1 MAGRGVRVSWTSR
14 EQGVNTLAGSNG
26 ILRRDP
32 TQRQNAM
39 QPARFGMEW
48 KMATSQKHEHEVRK
62 SFDEH
67 MSDLKSDVI
76 RVAAMAGEMVGM
88 ATEALLDK
96 ELLLVE
102 RVVESNRRLEELN
115 HDIEFRT
122 YELFATQQP
131 MAIDLRT
138 LLTVLRTLHE
148 LELTGDL
155 TVSVAKAARR
165 IYPGELPPKVRGLL
179 ERMGAQATV
188 QLRVAVDAFAD
199 RDESLALALPDM
211 DDVIDDLQKEL
222 FRAIFSTAT
231 PDEAG
236 LQQAVQ
242 IALVGRYYE
251 RVADH
256 AVQMGRWVNFM
267 VTGKL
272 PGYEPP
278 TSLHETT

>member
-1 MAGRGVRVSWTSR
+1 V
-14 EQGVNTLAGSNG
+14 GSNR
-26 ILRRDP
+26 ILRRVT
-32 TQRQNAM
+32 TQRQNAF
-39 QPARFGMEW
+39 QPAGFGMEW
-48 KMATSQKHEHEVRK
+48 TMATSQEHDHEVEVRK

-67 MSDLKSDVI
+67 MTDIRSDVI
-76 RVAAMAGEMVGM
+76 RLAAIAGEMVGI

-102 RVVESNRRLEELN
+102 RVVEDNRRLEGLN
-115 HDIEFRT
+115 YDIEQRT
-122 YELFATQQP
+122 YEIFATQQP

-148 LELTGDL
+148 LDLTGNL
-155 TVSVAKAARR
+155 AVSVAKAARR

-179 ERMGAQATV
+179 ERMGSQANV

-199 RDESLALALPDM
+199 RDEALALALPDM
-211 DDVIDDLQKEL
+211 DDVIDDLHKEL
-222 FRAIFSTAT
+222 FRAIFTTIT

-256 AVQMGRWVNFM
+256 AVQIGRWVNFM
-267 VTGKL
+267 VTGEL
-272 PGYEPP
+272 PGHESLT
-278 TSLHETT
+278 TSDEAT

>member
-1 MAGRGVRVSWTSR
+1 
-14 EQGVNTLAGSNG
+14 
-26 ILRRDP
+26 
-32 TQRQNAM
+32 
-39 QPARFGMEW
+39 MEW
-48 KMATSQKHEHEVRK
+48 AMATSHEHDPDPEGEVRK

-67 MSDLKSDVI
+67 MTDIKSDVI
-76 RVAAMAGEMVGM
+76 RLAAMAEEMVGM

-102 RVVESNRRLEELN
+102 RVVEDNRRMAELN
-115 HDIEFRT
+115 HDVELRT
-122 YELFATQQP
+122 YELFARQQP

-148 LELTGDL
+148 LELTGNL

-165 IYPGELPPKVRGLL
+165 IYPSDLPPKIRGLL
-179 ERMGAQATV
+179 ERMGAQARV
-188 QLRVAVDAFAD
+188 QLRTAVDAFAD
-199 RDESLALALPDM
+199 CDGALALALPDM
-211 DDVIDDLQKEL
+211 DDVSDDLQKEL
-222 FRAIFSTAT
+222 FRAIFGTIN

-256 AVQMGRWVNFM
+256 AVQIGRWVNFM
-267 VTGKL
+267 ITGEL
-272 PGYEPP
+272 PGYEPL
-278 TSLHETT
+278 TSVDEST

>member
-1 MAGRGVRVSWTSR
+1 
-14 EQGVNTLAGSNG
+14 
-26 ILRRDP
+26 
-32 TQRQNAM
+32 
-39 QPARFGMEW
+39 
-48 KMATSQKHEHEVRK
+48 MATSQDQEHEHEVRK

-67 MSDLKSDVI
+67 MTDIKSDVI
-76 RVAAMAGEMVGM
+76 HLAALAGEMVGM

-96 ELLLVE
+96 ELPLVE
-102 RVVESNRRLEELN
+102 QVVESNRRLEGLH
-115 HDIEFRT
+115 HDIELRT

-165 IYPGELPPKVRGLL
+165 IYPGELAPKIRGLL
-179 ERMGAQATV
+179 ERMGGQAGV
-188 QLRVAVDAFAD
+188 QLRIAVDAFAD
-199 RDESLALALPDM
+199 KDQALALALPDM

-222 FRAIFSTAT
+222 FRAIFSSCT

-242 IALVGRYYE
+242 IALVGRFYE
-251 RVADH
+251 RIADH
-256 AVQMGRWVNFM
+256 AVQIGRWVNFM
-267 VTGKL
+267 VTGEL
-272 PGYEPP
+272 PGYEALRHVDEA
-278 TSLHETT
+278 T

>member
-1 MAGRGVRVSWTSR
+1 
-14 EQGVNTLAGSNG
+14 
-26 ILRRDP
+26 
-32 TQRQNAM
+32 
-39 QPARFGMEW
+39 
-48 KMATSQKHEHEVRK
+48 MATSQEREHEVRK

-67 MSDLKSDVI
+67 MTDIKSDVI
-76 RVAAMAGEMVGM
+76 HLAAVAGEMVGM

-96 ELLLVE
+96 ELPLVE
-102 RVVESNRRLEELN
+102 RVVESNRRLEELH
-115 HDIEFRT
+115 HDVEVRT

-165 IYPGELPPKVRGLL
+165 IYPGELPPKIRGLL
-179 ERMGAQATV
+179 ERMGAQGGM

-199 RDESLALALPDM
+199 NDQALALALPDM

-222 FRAIFSTAT
+222 FRAIFSSCT

-242 IALVGRYYE
+242 IALVGRFYE
-251 RVADH
+251 RIADH
-256 AVQMGRWVNFM
+256 AVQIGRWVNFM
-267 VTGKL
+267 ITGEL
-272 PGYEPP
+272 PGYEALKRLEEPA
-278 TSLHETT
+278 

>member
-1 MAGRGVRVSWTSR
+1 
-14 EQGVNTLAGSNG
+14 
-26 ILRRDP
+26 
-32 TQRQNAM
+32 
-39 QPARFGMEW
+39 
-48 KMATSQKHEHEVRK
+48 MATSQHHEHEVRK

-67 MSDLKSDVI
+67 MSDIRSDVI
-76 RVAAMAGEMVGM
+76 HVAALAGEMVGM

-96 ELLLVE
+96 ELPLVE
-102 RVVESNRRLEELN
+102 QVVENNRRLEGLQ
-115 HDIEFRT
+115 HDIELRT

-165 IYPGELPPKVRGLL
+165 IYPGELPPKIRGLL
-179 ERMGAQATV
+179 ERMGAQAGV

-199 RDESLALALPDM
+199 KDQALALALPDM
-211 DDVIDDLQKEL
+211 DDAIDDLQKQL
-222 FRAIFSTAT
+222 FRAIFSACT

-242 IALVGRYYE
+242 IALVGRFYE
-251 RVADH
+251 RIADH
-256 AVQMGRWVNFM
+256 AVQIGRWVNFM
-267 VTGKL
+267 VTGEL
-272 PGYEPP
+272 PGYEALQ
-278 TSLHETT
+278 SVDETA

>member
-1 MAGRGVRVSWTSR
+1 
-14 EQGVNTLAGSNG
+14 
-26 ILRRDP
+26 
-32 TQRQNAM
+32 
-39 QPARFGMEW
+39 MEW
-48 KMATSQKHEHEVRK
+48 AMATSQEHEDEVRK

-67 MSDLKSDVI
+67 ITDIKSDVI
-76 RVAAMAGEMVGM
+76 RLAAMAEEMVGI

-102 RVVESNRRLEELN
+102 RVVEDNRRLEELN
-115 HDIEFRT
+115 HDIEQRT
-122 YELFATQQP
+122 YEIFATQQP

-138 LLTVLRTLHE
+138 LLTVLRALHE
-148 LELTGDL
+148 LDLTGNL
-155 TVSVAKAARR
+155 AVSVAKAARR

-179 ERMGAQATV
+179 ERMGSQANM

-199 RDESLALALPDM
+199 CDEGLALALPDM
-211 DDVIDDLQKEL
+211 DDVIDDLHKEL
-222 FRAIFSTAT
+222 FRAIFSTIN

-242 IALVGRYYE
+242 IALVGRFYE

-256 AVQMGRWVNFM
+256 AVQIGRWVNFM

-272 PGYEPP
+272 PGYEAL
-278 TSLHETT
+278 TSVDETT

>member
-1 MAGRGVRVSWTSR
+1 
-14 EQGVNTLAGSNG
+14 
-26 ILRRDP
+26 
-32 TQRQNAM
+32 
-39 QPARFGMEW
+39 
-48 KMATSQKHEHEVRK
+48 MATSQEHDHEGEVRK

-67 MSDLKSDVI
+67 MTDIRSDVI
-76 RVAAMAGEMVGM
+76 RLAAIAGEMVGI

-102 RVVESNRRLEELN
+102 RVVEDNRRLEELN
-115 HDIEFRT
+115 HDIEQRT
-122 YELFATQQP
+122 YEIFATQQP

-148 LELTGDL
+148 LDLTGNL
-155 TVSVAKAARR
+155 AVSVAKAARR

-199 RDESLALALPDM
+199 GDETLALALPDM
-211 DDVIDDLQKEL
+211 DDVIDDLHKEL
-222 FRAIFSTAT
+222 FRAIFSTIT

-256 AVQMGRWVNFM
+256 AVQIGRWVNFM
-267 VTGKL
+267 VTGEL
-272 PGYEPP
+272 PGHPLSATP
-278 TSLHETT
+278 DGAT

>member
-14 EQGVNTLAGSNG
+14 EQGVNTLAGSNR

-48 KMATSQKHEHEVRK
+48 KMATSQEHEHEVRK

-67 MSDLKSDVI
+67 MSDLTSDVI

-102 RVVESNRRLEELN
+102 RVVESNRRLEEQN

-122 YELFATQQP
+122 YALFATQQP

>member
-1 MAGRGVRVSWTSR
+1 
-14 EQGVNTLAGSNG
+14 
-26 ILRRDP
+26 
-32 TQRQNAM
+32 
-39 QPARFGMEW
+39 
-48 KMATSQKHEHEVRK
+48 MATSHEHEHDEVRK

-67 MSDLKSDVI
+67 MTDIRSDLI
-76 RVAAMAGEMVGM
+76 RLAALAGEMVGM

-96 ELLLVE
+96 ELPLVE
-102 RVVESNRRLEELN
+102 QVVENNRRLEKLH
-115 HDIEFRT
+115 HDIELQT

-165 IYPGELPPKVRGLL
+165 IYPGELPPKVRGLI
-179 ERMGAQATV
+179 ERMGGQAGV
-188 QLRVAVDAFAD
+188 QLRIAVDAFAD
-199 RDESLALALPDM
+199 NDQALALALPDM

-222 FRAIFSTAT
+222 FRSIFSYIT

-242 IALVGRYYE
+242 IALVGRFYE
-251 RVADH
+251 RIADH
-256 AVQMGRWVNFM
+256 AVQIGRWVNFM
-267 VTGKL
+267 VTGEL
-272 PGYEPP
+272 PGHEP
-278 TSLHETT
+278 LQGVVDEAR

>member
-1 MAGRGVRVSWTSR
+1 
-14 EQGVNTLAGSNG
+14 
-26 ILRRDP
+26 
-32 TQRQNAM
+32 M

-48 KMATSQKHEHEVRK
+48 KMATSQEHEHEVRK

-67 MSDLKSDVI
+67 MTDLKSDVI

-88 ATEALLDK
+88 STEALLDK